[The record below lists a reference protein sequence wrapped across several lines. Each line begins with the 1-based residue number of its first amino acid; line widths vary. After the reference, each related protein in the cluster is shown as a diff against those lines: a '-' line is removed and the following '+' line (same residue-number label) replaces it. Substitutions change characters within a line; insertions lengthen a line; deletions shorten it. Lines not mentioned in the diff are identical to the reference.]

1 MSGRGAAPSSSSSSP
16 QRREN
21 SVTLVKTARG
31 DPGVTPVCSGAALQD
46 ITLIVCQIRTRW
58 RREDCRVLY
67 RHQQNFSSECGS
79 GFRLVTENQT
89 LFLQAEDGRN
99 HTCECSHLQGTVE
112 DAEEGGV
119 MSDLSMLGFTT
130 AVSSASGL
138 VMVAAALLGLVLRNA
153 ALRAQRQAELQRP
166 PSKGDDDS
174 TYASLQQPTDDLYQT
189 IDRRDPAP
197 RVTRVTWVIQETE
210 IYENP

>member
-99 HTCECSHLQGTVE
+99 HTS

>member
-1 MSGRGAAPSSSSSSP
+1 MA
-16 QRREN
+16 RRDAGLLLLL
-21 SVTLVKTARG
+21 SLCFDSDVTLVKTARG

-99 HTCECSHLQGTVE
+99 HTS

>member
-1 MSGRGAAPSSSSSSP
+1 MA
-16 QRREN
+16 RRDAGLLLLL
-21 SVTLVKTARG
+21 SLCFDSDVTLVKTARG

-99 HTCECSHLQGTVE
+99 HTY
-112 DAEEGGV
+112 AEEGGV